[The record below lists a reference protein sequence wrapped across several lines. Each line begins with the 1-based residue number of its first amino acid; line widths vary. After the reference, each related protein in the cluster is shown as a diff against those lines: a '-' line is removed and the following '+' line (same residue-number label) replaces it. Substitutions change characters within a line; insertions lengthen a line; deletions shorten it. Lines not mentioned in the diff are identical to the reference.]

1 MLQGCGTSITEG
13 VEGGGCG
20 WSWSHWHWNE
30 PFH

>member
-13 VEGGGCG
+13 VEGGCG